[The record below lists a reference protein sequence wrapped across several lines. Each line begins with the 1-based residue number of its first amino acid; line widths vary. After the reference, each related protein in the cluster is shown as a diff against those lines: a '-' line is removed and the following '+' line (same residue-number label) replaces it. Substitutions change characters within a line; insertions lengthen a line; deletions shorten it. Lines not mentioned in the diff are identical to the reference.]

1 MERFTEKEVF
11 MNVVLKLGAVWKFSA
26 ALTLAALFAGCNQTQ
41 TPSSSTPSSTETQA
55 VGDSITSELSSSSST
70 LTLQS
75 GLQTLSLSG
84 GAKVQ
89 AGRGCVTAN
98 PDPVVDTDKDGV
110 PDNATFTF
118 DCSSDRPVFS
128 LTTKGTLQVSDPSG
142 DAGTWGFDS
151 TSDLTH
157 TSTNKLKGLTVT
169 ETVKGSR
176 SPRKTGDQIVQS
188 HNITL
193 TRTVGSEPT
202 ATVTNLWNLTFNAIT
217 PGSIMMGEMLTA
229 GTMNIAG
236 NFSFSKGDISRT
248 WTLSTTTPLQYDPS
262 CAEPLKI
269 VAGTLRATVSAAGG
283 NGYLEVQYGAC
294 GTEPVITR
302 NFTPAS

>member
-1 MERFTEKEVF
+1 
-11 MNVVLKLGAVWKFSA
+11 MNAVLKLNSVWKLGA
-26 ALTLAALFAGCNQTQ
+26 ALTLAALFAACNQTQ
-41 TPSSSTPSSTETQA
+41 TTGSTPSAAETQA
-55 VGDSITSELSSSSST
+55 VGDSITSELSSSSGT

-75 GLQTLSLSG
+75 GLQTLSFSE

-89 AGRGCVTAN
+89 AGRGCVTVN
-98 PDPVVDTDKDGV
+98 PNPVVDTDQDGV

-118 DCSSDRPVFS
+118 DCSSDRPLYT

-142 DAGTWGFDS
+142 NAGTWGFDS

-157 TSTNKLKGLTVT
+157 TTTNKLKGVTVT

-193 TRTVGSEPT
+193 TRAVGSEPT
-202 ATVTNLWNLTFNAIT
+202 ATVTNLWNLTFNATT
-217 PGSIMMGEMLTA
+217 PGSIVMGELLPA
-229 GTMNIAG
+229 GTLSVAG
-236 NFSFSKGDISRT
+236 NFSFSKSAVSRT
-248 WTLSTTTPLQYDPS
+248 WTLSTISPLQYDPS

-269 VAGTLRATVSAAGG
+269 VAGTLRATLSAVAG